1 MKIWSYCT
9 PCIRTKQRGPV
20 ARAPPPEASLGGF
33 AFLRRPGSVVGRSC
47 DWVRHGHAASPVRFS
62 RKTPSASVITGVRT
76 ASSDQSA
83 RTRQSPLTAH
93 APHSDVRYDGESS
106 PFLLCRNVNPSL
118 TKMLR
123 GRDTAIE
130 LRRTSTKGRSKNAL
144 SRCQSLTE
152 FEYYISCNLFLP
164 HLS

>member
-1 MKIWSYCT
+1 VLHH
-9 PCIRTKQRGPV
+9 RR
-20 ARAPPPEASLGGF
+20 PPSAASRFCAGLGQSLGGHVTGSGMDMQH
-33 AFLRRPGSVVGRSC
+33 LRS
-47 DWVRHGHAASPVRFS
+47 ASPQAPS